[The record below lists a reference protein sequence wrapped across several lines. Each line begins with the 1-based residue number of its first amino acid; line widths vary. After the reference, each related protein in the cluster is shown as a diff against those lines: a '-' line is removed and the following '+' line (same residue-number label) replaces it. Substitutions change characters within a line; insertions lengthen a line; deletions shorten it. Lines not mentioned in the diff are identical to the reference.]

1 MKREH
6 KDLEQYKEEI
16 YHCFRCGFCRELVLG
31 GAHRICPIREEL
43 GFETTYAR
51 GRIGVARA
59 LLEGKI
65 DYSDP
70 LVERIYTCLGCYN
83 CRAHCPTKVDT
94 PSVVRGQRN
103 EIYRQGLR
111 RFKALDEIDANIENT
126 KNPYGLGKKMRNQWA
141 EGLDLPR
148 RGELLYFPG
157 CATAY
162 DRPEIARALVTIL
175 KKVGIPVNY
184 LGEGEW
190 CCGIPELW
198 NGNLATAKLLM
209 EENGRRMEAAGTKMI
224 LTSCPDC
231 YNVFQKHYPQLL
243 GKQPFRVF
251 HITEFLL
258 NLLNEGRMTFQ
269 EEIKKRVT
277 YHDPCRLGREAGIF
291 EPPREILRRI
301 PGIRLVEMRR
311 NREHSWCCG
320 GGGVVNLVYPKMS
333 IRIAKGRVQE
343 AVEAEAEMLITCC
356 PLCYRQF
363 YNRAWERGLD
373 LMELIVLAATA
384 MGIETKNLASP
395 S

>member
-6 KDLEQYKEEI
+6 LELEHYKEEI

-31 GAHRICPIREEL
+31 GAYRICPIREEL

-65 DYSDP
+65 EYTDP
-70 LVERIYTCLGCYN
+70 LVERIYSCLGCYN
-83 CRAHCPTKVDT
+83 CKAHCPTKVDT
-94 PSVVRGQRN
+94 PSVVRGQRK
-103 EIYRQGLR
+103 EIYQEGLR
-111 RFKALDEIDANIENT
+111 KLKALDEIDANIET
-126 KNPYGLGKKMRNQWA
+126 YKNPYGLGKKMRTRWA
-141 EGLDLPR
+141 EGLDLPK

-162 DRPEIARALVTIL
+162 DRPEIAQALVKIL
-175 KKVGIPVNY
+175 KKAGIDVAC
-184 LGEGEW
+184 LGEEEW
-190 CCGIPELW
+190 CCGIPQIW
-198 NGNLATAKLLM
+198 NGGFQSAKALM
-209 EENGRRMEAAGTKMI
+209 EENGRRFEEAGAKTI

-231 YNVFQKHYPQLL
+231 YNVFHHHYYSML
-243 GKQPFRVF
+243 GKEPFRVI

-258 NLLNEGRMTFQ
+258 HLMNEGRITFQ
-269 EEIKKRVT
+269 EEIRKRIT

-301 PGIRLVEMRR
+301 PGIQLVEMRR
-311 NREHSWCCG
+311 NREHAWCCG
-320 GGGVVNLVYPKMS
+320 GGGVVNLVYPKLS
-333 IRIAKGRVQE
+333 IKIAKNRVQE
-343 AVEAEAEMLITCC
+343 ALETDAEMLVTCC

-363 YNRAWERGLD
+363 YNRAWEKGLD

-384 MGIETKNLASP
+384 MGIETINPTPSP
-395 S
+395 

>member
-1 MKREH
+1 MKTPHVE
-6 KDLEQYKEEI
+6 LESYKEEI
-16 YHCFRCGFCRELVLG
+16 YNCFRCGFCRELVLG
-31 GAHRICPIREEL
+31 GAYRICPIREEL

-83 CRAHCPTKVDT
+83 CKVHCPTKVDT
-94 PSVVRGQRN
+94 PSVVRSQRN
-103 EIYRQGLR
+103 EIYRRGLR
-111 RFKALDEIDANIENT
+111 RFKALDDVDSNIKND
-126 KNPYGLGKKMRNQWA
+126 KNPYGFGKKMRNQWA

-148 RGELLYFPG
+148 KGELLYFPG
-157 CATAY
+157 CGTVF
-162 DRPEIARALVTIL
+162 DRPEVAQSLVRIL
-175 KKVGIPVNY
+175 KKAGLGVAY
-184 LGEGEW
+184 LGEEEW

-198 NGNLATAKLLM
+198 NGNLATAEFLM
-209 EENGRRMEAAGTKMI
+209 TENAKRMEAAGAKII

-231 YNVFQKHYPQLL
+231 YNVFHKHYPRLL

-251 HITEFLL
+251 HVTEFLL
-258 NLLNEGRMTFQ
+258 HLLKEGRITFQ

-291 EPPREILRRI
+291 EPPREILKKI
-301 PGIRLVEMRR
+301 PGIQLVEMRR

-320 GGGVVNLVYPKMS
+320 GGGVVNLIYPKMS
-333 IRIAKGRVQE
+333 IKIAKRRVRE
-343 AVEAEAEMLITCC
+343 AVETGAEMIVTCC

-363 YNRAWERGLD
+363 YNRAWERGL
-373 LMELIVLAATA
+373 ELTEWLVLVAAA
-384 MGIETKNLASP
+384 MGIETIKPAPSP
-395 S
+395 

>member
-1 MKREH
+1 MKIGHVE
-6 KDLEQYKEEI
+6 LEQYKEEI

-70 LVERIYTCLGCYN
+70 LVERIYSCLGCYN
-83 CRAHCPTKVDT
+83 CKTHCPTKVDT

-103 EIYRQGLR
+103 EIHRQSLR
-111 RFKALDEIDANIENT
+111 KFKALDEIDSNIET
-126 KNPYGLGKKMRNQWA
+126 YKNPYGFGQKRRIQWT
-141 EGLDLPR
+141 EGLDVPT
-148 RGELLYFPG
+148 RGQLLYFPG

-162 DRPEIARALVTIL
+162 DRPEIAQSLVKVL
-175 KKVGIPVNY
+175 KKVGIEVAY
-184 LGEGEW
+184 LGEEEW

-198 NGNLATAKLLM
+198 NGNLPLAKLLM
-209 EENGRRMEAAGTKMI
+209 EENGRRMEAAGVKTI
-224 LTSCPDC
+224 LTTCPDC
-231 YNVFQKHYPQLL
+231 YNVFHKHYPLL
-243 GKQPFRVF
+243 FGKQPFRVI

-258 NLLNEGRMTFQ
+258 NLLNEGRITFQ
-269 EEIKKRVT
+269 EKIEKRVT
-277 YHDPCRLGREAGIF
+277 YHDSCRLGREAGIF
-291 EPPREILRRI
+291 EPPREILKRI
-301 PGIRLVEMRR
+301 PGVELLEMKR

-320 GGGVVNLVYPKMS
+320 GGGVVNLVYPKLS
-333 IRIAKGRVQE
+333 IKIAKDRVQE
-343 AVEAEAEMLITCC
+343 AIETGAEMLITCC

-363 YNRAWERGLD
+363 DARLWEREMD
-373 LMELIVLAATA
+373 LKELIVLVGNA
-384 MGIETKNLASP
+384 MGIETIPTS